1 MSFSLT
7 INLTPIPPKKTLFIT
22 SHNSLCVSIWNHT
35 LAIPDW
41 RSLLCPKSFCIIF
54 VSFGYTGER
63 LNPRLRRKDWIL
75 WASLLEEKVFGL
87 RKYVLE
93 VKSIQWDRN
102 WCWFLTKPKTLLK
115 IVWKAGAP
123 CLLFKTA
130 GLHLR
135 FWTNWLCEKSFH
147 VTIYRRK
154 REFFQVIWR
163 CFAHVKLASE
173 QALWG
178 ALEFEFHL

>member
-1 MSFSLT
+1 M
-7 INLTPIPPKKTLFIT
+7 
-22 SHNSLCVSIWNHT
+22 
-35 LAIPDW
+35 
-41 RSLLCPKSFCIIF
+41 
-54 VSFGYTGER
+54 
-63 LNPRLRRKDWIL
+63 
-75 WASLLEEKVFGL
+75 
-87 RKYVLE
+87 
-93 VKSIQWDRN
+93 
-102 WCWFLTKPKTLLK
+102 TKPKTLLK

-135 FWTNWLCEKSFH
+135 SWINWLCEKSFH

-163 CFAHVKLASE
+163 CFAHVKLACE

-178 ALEFEFHL
+178 ALEFEFHLLFSCGSASTELSDFCQSAQRRNERECKQTLKNMCQARVMIIVSNVISVNQHFAPTFSMQIFKFQRHSCKLYFLFSPCHQIAPGSLLAG